1 MRTLTSRQRAF
12 VAEFIANGGNA
23 TAAYRKEYPNTK
35 GEKTASAQGARLKRH
50 PLIAQQLLAAQ
61 IATERAVQ
69 IAVDRYQITAG
80 RVADAMARLAFT
92 DMRQV
97 VDVVTTTAEDGK
109 RRQEIRVKDFAAIDA
124 DAHQAIVE
132 VKRSAS
138 GEITVR
144 LADKRAAAMDLA
156 RLRGWV
162 AEKAALPQQLVMLK
176 VER

>member
-69 IAVDRYQITAG
+69 IAVDRYQITAE
-80 RVADAMARLAFT
+80 RVADAMAAPA
-92 DMRQV
+92 D
-97 VDVVTTTAEDGK
+97 
-109 RRQEIRVKDFAAIDA
+109 IREVCEALGAWLEG
-124 DAHQAIVE
+124 VE
-132 VKRSAS
+132 
-138 GEITVR
+138 GN
-144 LADKRAAAMDLA
+144 
-156 RLRGWV
+156 G
-162 AEKAALPQQLVMLK
+162 
-176 VER
+176 